1 MYWPQCT
8 CVHILQV
15 HLGGETGQSGRHIT
29 GSTVR
34 VTVSYQGDYVEG
46 FKAALQKRAQE
57 VLEKKQKHKK
67 NVSELSCVLSQ
78 MVAYFTLSVW

>member
-1 MYWPQCT
+1 MQVECKLFTELTNWPQCT

-15 HLGGETGQSGRHIT
+15 HLGGETGQSGHYIT

-46 FKAALQKRAQE
+46 FKVALQKRAQE
-57 VLEKKQKHKK
+57 VLEKKQKHEK
-67 NVSELSCVLSQ
+67 NVGSSYV
-78 MVAYFTLSVW
+78 